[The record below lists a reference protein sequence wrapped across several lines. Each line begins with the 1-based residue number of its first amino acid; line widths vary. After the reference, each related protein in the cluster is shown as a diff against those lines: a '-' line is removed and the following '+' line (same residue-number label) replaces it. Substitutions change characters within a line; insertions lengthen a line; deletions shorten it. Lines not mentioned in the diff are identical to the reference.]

1 MRKSLL
7 EILACPIDK
16 HTPIELFEINVRS
29 TNKSSI
35 DKQDENGI
43 TQDERTYNHTSY
55 ENVIIKDGVLFCSRC
70 SRFFPIIDEIPI
82 MLPDELRERE
92 KDLQFLL
99 EWETK
104 LPSKILDHGVP
115 WHIDRKN
122 R

>member
-16 HTPIELFEINVRS
+16 HTPLELFEINVNS

-35 DKQDENGI
+35 DKQGENGI
-43 TQDERTYNHTSY
+43 TQDERTYNHISY
-55 ENVIIKDGVLFCSRC
+55 ENVVVKEGVLFCSRC

>member
-16 HTPIELFEINVRS
+16 HTPLELFEINVNS

-43 TQDERTYNHTSY
+43 TQDELTYNHTSY
-55 ENVIIKDGVLFCSRC
+55 EKVIVKDGVLFCSRC

-104 LPSKILDHGVP
+104 LPSKIIDHGVP